1 MHNYDIK
8 YNVFF
13 CTKNKMFL
21 RISGRFF
28 FPLHV
33 SFSPQVS
40 VYTYEKKTSVNTKRS
55 YGPFTPL
62 LMKNKRLK
70 THIFLYWKTSVNKD
84 RSFKNFGFHLPKFRG

>member
-62 LMKNKRLK
+62 LMKNKRL
-70 THIFLYWKTSVNKD
+70 THVFLYWKTSTK
-84 RSFKNFGFHLPKFRG
+84 FQKFRFSFTEV